1 MPYISRNSFNTDK
14 FTKDKFAIIII
25 SDIKHVMNLITN
37 LQTLLNIHTNNYNIY
52 IINGKHNVSYGYLYN
67 IGYEIAKQN
76 NCKFVIFH
84 SSKLNP
90 NKESI
95 GYYLTYPID
104 PIVLHK
110 LSNNEL
116 ILSINMQNFENFN
129 KFKIISSNLFKELKD
144 FLKKNKININYS
156 VIGSYNIIDN
166 EEKKQKKQKNKISNR
181 WKIESNIKIN
191 NNVNYYLIN

>member
-25 SDIKHVMNLITN
+25 SDIKPVMNLITN
-37 LQTLLNIHTNNYNIY
+37 LQTILNNYTNNYNIY
-52 IINGKHNVSYGYLYN
+52 IINGKHNVSHGYLYN

-90 NKESI
+90 NKDSI

-104 PIVLHK
+104 PILLHK
-110 LSNNEL
+110 LSNNEF
-116 ILSINMQNFENFN
+116 ILSINMQNFEKFN
-129 KFKIISSNLFKELKD
+129 KFSNISSNLFKELKD
-144 FLKKNKININYS
+144 YLKK
-156 VIGSYNIIDN
+156 
-166 EEKKQKKQKNKISNR
+166 
-181 WKIESNIKIN
+181 IK
-191 NNVNYYLIN
+191 